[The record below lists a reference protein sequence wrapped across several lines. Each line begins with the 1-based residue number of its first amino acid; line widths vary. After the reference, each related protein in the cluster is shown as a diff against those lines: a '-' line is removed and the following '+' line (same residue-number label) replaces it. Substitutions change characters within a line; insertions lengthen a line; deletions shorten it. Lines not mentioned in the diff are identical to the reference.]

1 MRQIKNEWLL
11 IRRREIEAI
20 KRQLL
25 EYTYAGSY
33 GGSIDLVKVNNIID
47 GAIIEI
53 TKLQEEVDRL
63 KAEIKSYNTPQEIPQ
78 EQPKI
83 KPDNKG
89 KALKR

>member
-1 MRQIKNEWLL
+1 MRPIKNEWLL

-53 TKLQEEVDRL
+53 TKLQEENDKL
-63 KAEIKSYNTPQEIPQ
+63 KAEIKSYNTPQQTP
-78 EQPKI
+78 PVN
-83 KPDNKG
+83 PDS
-89 KALKR
+89 KAVNT